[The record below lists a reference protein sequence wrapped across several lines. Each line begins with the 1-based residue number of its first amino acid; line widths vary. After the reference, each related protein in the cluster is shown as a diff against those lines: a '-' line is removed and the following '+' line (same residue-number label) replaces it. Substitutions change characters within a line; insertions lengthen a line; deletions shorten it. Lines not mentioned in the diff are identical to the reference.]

1 MTSASLYYYY
11 FFFALAKEGGEVGG
25 RADDLKIDMITP

>member
-1 MTSASLYYYY
+1 MTRASFYYY
-11 FFFALAKEGGEVGG
+11 FFFALTEEGGELGG